1 MSLTFF
7 RNLFRDLL
15 RQPLRTFLTLSGVIW
30 GTFAVVLLLAFGT
43 GMQKM
48 MMKQFR
54 GLGQGIMLVFPS
66 MTTEVYQGLPKGR
79 AVQITPEDVMAL
91 KSRVPGIRCI
101 SPEYTRSH
109 PIRYGKEQLLNTVRG
124 VNPEFAVMRNAI
136 AAKGRFLNDIDME
149 HKRRVCFLGPELV
162 KNLFKDVEPVGKQV
176 FIDGIPFT
184 VVGVMIDK
192 KQDSNYNGQRDIHC
206 AFVPWT
212 TYRTLFGE
220 KYAPMFIVRPEVPEQ
235 SRVFEKRLRA
245 YLGPR
250 LGFSMTDKDALAI
263 WDFGDFELM
272 FLIFFTAFT
281 VFLGVIGSFTLLVG
295 GIGVASIMMVVVE
308 ERTREIGVKL
318 AVGARR
324 KTILRQ
330 FFSESL
336 FIVLLGGAIGLLL
349 ASGLLKV
356 LPAELLEEY
365 VGIPKLNPLVG
376 LVTVTILIIIGT
388 LSGLAPARR
397 AASTDPIVA
406 LRK

>member
-1 MSLTFF
+1 MSLAFF
-7 RNLFRDLL
+7 RTLFRDLL
-15 RQPLRTFLTLSGVIW
+15 RQPLRTMLTLTGVVW
-30 GTFAVVLLLAFGT
+30 GTFAVILLLAFGS

-54 GLGQGIMLVFPS
+54 GLGQGIMIVFPS
-66 MTTEVYQGLPKGR
+66 MTTEAYRGLPKGR
-79 AVQITPEDVMAL
+79 AVQISPENVMSL
-91 KSRVPGIRCI
+91 KEKVPGIRYI

-109 PIRYGKEQLLNTVRG
+109 SIRFGKEQLLNTVRG
-124 VNPEFAVMRNAI
+124 VNPEFSVMRNVI
-136 AAKGRFLNDIDME
+136 PGKGRFINDIDMDQ
-149 HKRRVCFLGPELV
+149 KRRVCLLGFELAE
-162 KNLFKDVEPVGKQV
+162 NLFQKVEPVGRQV
-176 FIDGIPFT
+176 LIGGIPFT

-192 KQDSNYNGQRDIHC
+192 PQDSNYNGQRDVHC

-220 KYAPMFIVRPEVPEQ
+220 KYAPTFIVRPENPAASKTV
-235 SRVFEKRLRA
+235 EKALRD

-250 LGFSMTDKDALAI
+250 LGFSPTDKDALSI
-263 WDFGDFELM
+263 WDFGDFERQ
-272 FLIFFTAFT
+272 FLVFFSAFT
-281 VFLGVIGSFTLLVG
+281 VFLGTIGSFTLLVG

-308 ERTREIGVKL
+308 ERTREIGIKL
-318 AVGARR
+318 AVGAKR

-336 FIVLLGGAIGLLL
+336 FIILLGGLVGFLLAAGLLQ
-349 ASGLLKV
+349 AI
-356 LPAELLEEY
+356 PAELVEEY
-365 VGIPKLNPLVG
+365 VGVPELNPLIG
-376 LVTVTILIIIGT
+376 LVTVAVLLLIGT